1 MRVALLI
8 AIVVMTAGSGC
19 AGREEL
25 VAKSAAV
32 PVGVDLSGQWR
43 LRDNRSEAEKRKTAA
58 EQPAIA
64 GSEDILRISHRK
76 GQRPGQRSSGGT
88 SVRMFLEA
96 GEALKVTQ
104 TEHGLFISFDRSV
117 VEEYRFGEKREISIG
132 PVTADRVS
140 GWEGS
145 TYVIETLDNEGAKL
159 VETYR
164 LNAAGSSLRRTIA
177 IIHRDKEQLAIEQNF
192 DRE

>member
-8 AIVVMTAGSGC
+8 AIVVMVAGSGC

-25 VAKSAAV
+25 IAKSAVV
-32 PVGVDLSGQWR
+32 PVGVDFSGQWR
-43 LRDNRSEAEKRKTAA
+43 LRDDKSR
-58 EQPAIA
+58 
-64 GSEDILRISHRK
+64 GS
-76 GQRPGQRSSGGT
+76 RPHSSGGT

-96 GEALKVTQ
+96 GKTLKVTQ
-104 TEHGLFISFDRSV
+104 TEDGLFISFDRSI

-132 PVTADRVS
+132 PVTVDRVS

-145 TYVIETLDNEGAKL
+145 TYVIETLDDAGAKL

-164 LNAAGSSLRRTIA
+164 LHENGRRLRRSIK
-177 IIHRDKEQLAIEQNF
+177 IIHKETEQLAIEQDF
-192 DRE
+192 DRI